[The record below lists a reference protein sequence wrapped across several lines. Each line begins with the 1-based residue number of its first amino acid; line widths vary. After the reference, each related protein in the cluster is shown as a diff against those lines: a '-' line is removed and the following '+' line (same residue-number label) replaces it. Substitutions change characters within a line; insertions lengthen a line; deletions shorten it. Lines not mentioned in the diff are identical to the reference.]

1 MTLEFKIILKE
12 NLTES
17 DRQTFADLLKEQGK
31 VKDDLILKADR
42 CKFICI
48 VSKNKK
54 PIGIGGIK
62 EKTKSDF
69 TEQKAYL
76 MSLANQFEWE
86 LGYLYTNPKYN
97 GLGIASSIVKILI
110 NEYGQGN
117 LMASTEINENPAMV
131 HILNKN
137 GFKHYG
143 NPWKSSIHS
152 NYLGLFL
159 KFN

>member
-1 MTLEFKIILKE
+1 MTLEFKIIHKE
-12 NLTES
+12 NLIES

-31 VKDDLILKADR
+31 VKNDLILKADR

-48 VSKNKK
+48 VFKDKNA
-54 PIGIGGIK
+54 IGIGGIK
-62 EKTKSDF
+62 KKTKSNF
-69 TEQKAYL
+69 SEQKASL

-86 LGYLYTNPKYN
+86 LGYLFTKTEHN

-110 NEYGQGN
+110 NEYGKEN
-117 LMASTEINENPAMV
+117 LMASTEISENPAMV

-137 GFKHYG
+137 GFKQYG
-143 NPWKSSIHS
+143 NPWKSGIHS